1 MIYEPEE
8 PYIFKNGQ
16 KQGKAVEILMFQ
28 DFFYLD
34 RLYKKMEEN
43 YRGLQGKNELHKH
56 LEWIMARTRE
66 VKPIKL
72 CRFCQERPIAYI
84 SIRRSKSGTVISH
97 HFACCNDPA
106 CSKKLSAELG
116 SGNPQLVPANLF
128 SLRLRIFNKTWKRRQ
143 FLGLLRFIYG
153 LEGRLTAQKA
163 FEFFKNSN
171 PSSH

>member
-1 MIYEPEE
+1 MIYEPEG

-34 RLYKKMEEN
+34 RLYKKMGEN
-43 YRGLQGKNELHKH
+43 YRGFQGKNELHKH

-72 CRFCQERPIAYI
+72 CRFCKERPIAYV
-84 SIRRSKSGTVISH
+84 SIRSSKSGTVISH
-97 HFACCNDPA
+97 HFACCNNQT
-106 CSKKLSAELG
+106 CKGKLTSESPGL
-116 SGNPQLVPANLF
+116 SPQLVPANLF

-153 LEGRLTAQKA
+153 LEGKLTAQKA
-163 FEFFKNSN
+163 FEFFKNA
-171 PSSH
+171 